1 MTLRRPLQLIFAL
14 FVLLSQGAWGKIQ
27 DSAVSDLFTLRF
39 SPSGIVSLKRTDDK
53 HDTEYIQR
61 SKVLGHVLVRYRML
75 DGPWQEFATES
86 IDETHRKVRVSPDE
100 HGVPHH
106 LVIYNESG
114 WDDYFADL
122 EITERFKVEGGAL
135 YWTLHFRNLTH
146 KPLELG
152 DVLLPLP
159 FNSEPR
165 WDKTIMYTQRVIPH
179 RFISGHGSFLYWMR
193 PNSEG
198 PYLVM
203 VPVSECPLF
212 ESSRNERNAKPAKLE
227 YFDRRGVYIHSIVS
241 LSSAL
246 AKGGTWRQPSTSA
259 ILTPKFSPDDEIT
272 YVFKFRWADD
282 YDGVREILYE
292 EGLFDI
298 HVVPGMTV
306 PVNLEVMLSL
316 RTKSVITSVIPEF
329 PEQSQIESLGTK
341 DKDTHVF
348 KIRFSRLG
356 ENKLTVNFGRTQ
368 TMILEFFVTQSLE
381 TLVKKRAAF
390 LVNNQQHRDPS
401 RWYNGLFSE
410 WDMRYVVLRG
420 PDDTD
425 GLRRYVL
432 SCDDPGLCKAPYVA
446 AKNTAYPSAEEIE
459 AVEFYIENFVWG
471 KLQCTDQEQ
480 FPYAIYGIPDWKVNR
495 ESQPSEREGWT
506 GHVWRVF
513 DYPHVI
519 NLYWNMY
526 RVAKYYPDLTEYLLA
541 DGYLERAFGTAKAYF
556 TIPLQTANWS
566 ALDLGNYDELVIADL
581 IEELYLK
588 GWKEKADWLK
598 DKWESKVEH
607 FINEDPNLFHSEY
620 PYDPTGF
627 ESYQSFARY
636 AMEELGKKS
645 SSLDVKREDALKF
658 MEEEIAL
665 NIASRGWLETAY
677 YLLGGERALRYMSQ
691 MGGWAILDYG
701 LYYAQNSADYLRLG
715 YASYLSSW
723 ALMNAGTPESN
734 YGFWYPGKKN
744 DGAAGSAFVMQAF
757 GRTWLGKEQGR
768 GPWFYSCEIDL
779 GYGAALRTASTIIT
793 EDPLFGLFAYGG
805 KLTRYENYT
814 EVIPRDGLRQRLH
827 IIRGTLRF
835 HLILERDGFSSE
847 KPIRFNKSLDE
858 ISFTLE
864 NRSGDEHSTYL
875 SIQGL
880 PFGHYE
886 LYLDGRSLHKFS
898 SPGRK
903 EALLL
908 PLTEKKEKNI
918 LIRRISSLPK
928 SHPSL
933 GDFQRQ
939 KEKIDKHEEG
949 KNPT

>member
-1 MTLRRPLQLIFAL
+1 VITLRRVLQSTLAVFI
-14 FVLLSQGAWGKIQ
+14 LLSQGAWGKPQ
-27 DSAVSDLFTLRF
+27 NSAVFDLFTLRF
-39 SPSGIVSLKRTDDK
+39 SPSGIVSLKRTNDK
-53 HDTEYIQR
+53 YDTEYIQR
-61 SKVLGHVLVRYRML
+61 GNVLGHILVRYRML

-86 IDETHRKVRVSPDE
+86 MDETHRKVIVSSDE
-100 HGVPHH
+100 HGAPHH

-122 EITERFKVEGGAL
+122 EFTERFKVEGNAL

-152 DVLLPLP
+152 DILLPLP

-165 WDKTIMYTQRVIPH
+165 WDKTTMYTQRVIPH

-193 PNSEG
+193 PNNEG

-203 VPVSECPLF
+203 IPVAECPIF
-212 ESSRNERNAKPAKLE
+212 EPSRNERNTKPAKLE
-227 YFDRRGVYIHSIVS
+227 YFDRRGVYIHSAVS
-241 LSSAL
+241 GL
-246 AKGGTWRQPSTSA
+246 ASITRGGTWRQPSTSA
-259 ILTPKFSPDDEIT
+259 ILTPKFSPEDEIT
-272 YVFKFRWADD
+272 YMFKFRWADN

-306 PVNLEVMLSL
+306 PLDLEAMLSL
-316 RTKSVITSVIPEF
+316 RTKSVITSIIPEF
-329 PEQSQIESLGTK
+329 PEQTQIENLGTK
-341 DKDTHVF
+341 NKDTQVF
-348 KIRFSRLG
+348 KIRFFRLG
-356 ENKLTVNFGRTQ
+356 ENKLTVNFGMSQ
-368 TMILEFFVTQSLE
+368 CMILEFFVTQPLE
-381 TLVKKRAAF
+381 TLMKKRAAF
-390 LVNNQQHRDPS
+390 LVHNQQHRNPS
-401 RWYNGLFSE
+401 KWYDGLFSE
-410 WDMRYVVLRG
+410 WDMRHGVLRG

-446 AKNTAYPSAEEIE
+446 AKNAAYPSPDEIE
-459 AVEFYIENFVWG
+459 AVEYYIENFVWG
-471 KLQCTDQEQ
+471 KLQCTDQEP

-513 DYPHVI
+513 DYSHVI

-526 RVAKYYPDLTEYLLA
+526 RVAKYYPDLTKYLVS

-566 ALDLGNYDELVIADL
+566 ALDLGNYDELVIPDL
-581 IEELYLK
+581 IEELYAK
-588 GWKEKADWLK
+588 GWIEKADWLK
-598 DKWESKVEH
+598 DKWESKVER
-607 FINEDPNLFHSEY
+607 FINEGPNLFHSEY

-627 ESYQSFARY
+627 ESYQAFARY
-636 AMEELGKKS
+636 AVEELGKKN
-645 SSLDVKREDALKF
+645 SSLDVTREDALKF
-658 MEEEIAL
+658 MGEEIAL

-701 LYYAQNSADYLRLG
+701 LYYAQDPADYLRLG
-715 YASYLSSW
+715 FASYLSSW

-734 YGFWYPGKKN
+734 YGFWYPGKEN
-744 DGAAGSAFVMQAF
+744 DGAAGSAYVTEAF

-779 GYGAALRTASTIIT
+779 GYGAALRTAATIVT
-793 EDPLFGLFAYGG
+793 EDPLFGLFVYGG
-805 KLTRYENYT
+805 KLNQDESSI
-814 EVIPRDGLRQRLH
+814 EVIPRDGLRQRLQ
-827 IIRGTLRF
+827 IIHGTLRV
-835 HLILERDGFSSE
+835 HLILDRDGFSPE
-847 KPIRFNKSLDE
+847 KPIRFDKSLNE

-864 NRSGDEHSTYL
+864 NRSGDEHSTHL
-875 SIQGL
+875 NIRGMPS
-880 PFGHYE
+880 GHYE
-886 LYLDGRSLHKFS
+886 LYLDGRSQFKFS
-898 SPGRK
+898 SPGWK

-908 PLTEKKEKNI
+908 PLTEKRERNI
-918 LIRRISSLPK
+918 LIKRISSLPN
-928 SHPSL
+928 
-933 GDFQRQ
+933 FQ
-939 KEKIDKHEEG
+939 
-949 KNPT
+949 